1 LSQACGNACRES
13 GTISS
18 TITGLACR
26 DAQAGSEQTTEAI
39 MSTSRPGAL
48 SNVGSG
54 DAAGL
59 APYVV
64 EKGKPFLVVVDWR
77 HSRLR

>member
-1 LSQACGNACRES
+1 M
-13 GTISS
+13 ISS
-18 TITGLACR
+18 PIGGLACR

-39 MSTSRPGAL
+39 VRTSRPGAL

-54 DAAGL
+54 NAAGL
-59 APYVV
+59 ATYVV
-64 EKGKPFLVVVDWR
+64 EQSKPFLVVVDWR